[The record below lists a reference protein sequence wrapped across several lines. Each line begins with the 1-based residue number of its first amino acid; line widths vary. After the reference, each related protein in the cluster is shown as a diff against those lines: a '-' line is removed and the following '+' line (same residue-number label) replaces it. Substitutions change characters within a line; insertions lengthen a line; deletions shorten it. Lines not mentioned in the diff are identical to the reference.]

1 MFNQQSA
8 ARNGKQR
15 LLKLRLPSPDH
26 GHFTLSVRNTTVIFH
41 KTRNVALPVY
51 PSVSLFVFL
60 FHSLSFYFVL
70 SHALTVFWSLSLFA
84 ICIFS
89 GVKWP
94 TPFAFSE
101 FNLKEYE
108 KEPIFSESFQT
119 TRPRSQISRKHIL
132 FFNAS
137 LSNPFQWL
145 FIASFSLGLRSWIER
160 GAKWN

>member
-8 ARNGKQR
+8 ARKQR

-26 GHFTLSVRNTTVIFH
+26 GHFTLSVRNSTVIFH
-41 KTRNVALPVY
+41 KTRNVALPVCPRLY
-51 PSVSLFVFL
+51 LCLYFCL
-60 FHSLSFYFVL
+60 IRSLSTSFYL
-70 SHALTVFWSLSLFA
+70 MLSLSSDL
-84 ICIFS
+84 S
-89 GVKWP
+89 P
-94 TPFAFSE
+94 YLQYAFFQVSSDLLLLHLASLIWKSTKKNR
-101 FNLKEYE
+101 F
-108 KEPIFSESFQT
+108 FSESFQT

-137 LSNPFQWL
+137 PSNPFKLL